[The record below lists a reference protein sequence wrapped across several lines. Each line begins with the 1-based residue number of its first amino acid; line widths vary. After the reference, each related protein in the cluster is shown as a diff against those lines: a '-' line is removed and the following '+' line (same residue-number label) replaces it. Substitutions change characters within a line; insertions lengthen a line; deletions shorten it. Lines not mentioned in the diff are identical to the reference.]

1 VLAAALCAALLLP
14 SGAVGEQASSRAHRV
29 ASGLLDVGA
38 RDTCAVLD
46 TGRERC
52 WGNGSQGQPGYG
64 NTDTIGDDETPD
76 AAGPVDL
83 GTGRTVSAIGSG
95 YNHTCAILDNAQVRC
110 WGSGAHGHLGYGNTD
125 NVGDDETPG
134 SVGPVNLGPGRTAVE
149 ITGGAGHVCAILDN
163 GRVRC
168 WGSNSSG
175 QLGYPNTGDIGDDET
190 PGSVGPVNLGAGR
203 TAIAI
208 TGGGDHTCAILD
220 NGKVRCWGTNS
231 DGQLGYPNM
240 GNVGDDETP
249 GSIGPVNLGAGR
261 TAVAIT
267 GGNDHTCAILD
278 NGRVRCWGDNFS
290 GQLGYPNTGDIG
302 DDETP
307 GSVGPV
313 DLGAGRTAVAIS
325 AGDDHTC
332 AALDNGTVRCWG
344 SNSDGQLGYGNF
356 DNIGD
361 DESPAAAG
369 PVNLGA
375 GRTAVAIA
383 AGALHTCALLDHG
396 AVRCWGDG
404 NDGQLGYGD
413 TDTIGD
419 DETPDTVGPVSLGGT
434 IATRGISELS
444 LKAKPKR
451 DRTKPFKFT
460 AKGRL
465 TGSWI
470 ADTAT
475 CQGRVKVKAK
485 KGSRTVARD
494 TSHLR
499 LAAGECTYKA
509 RLKTRKRGRL
519 KLSANFAGTTNLTP
533 DKSNAVKVRAG

>member
-14 SGAVGEQASSRAHRV
+14 SGAIGEQASSRAHRV

-38 RDTCAVLD
+38 QDTCAVLD

-52 WGNGSQGQPGYG
+52 WGDGSLGQLGYG
-64 NTDTIGDDETPD
+64 NVDTIGDDETPD
-76 AAGPVDL
+76 SAGPVDL
-83 GTGRTVSAIGSG
+83 GTGRTVSAISSG

-110 WGSGAHGHLGYGNTD
+110 WGRGSHGPLGYGNTD
-125 NVGDDETPG
+125 NIGDDETPS
-134 SVGPVNLGPGRTAVE
+134 SVGPVDLGPGRTA
-149 ITGGAGHVCAILDN
+149 IAIAGDGAHTCAILDN

-168 WGSNSSG
+168 WGSNTSG

-190 PGSVGPVNLGAGR
+190 PGSIGPVNLGAGR
-203 TAIAI
+203 TAGAI
-208 TGGGDHTCAILD
+208 TASGDHTCVILD
-220 NGKVRCWGTNS
+220 NGKVRCWGDNS
-231 DGQLGYPNM
+231 NGQLGYASTDNI
-240 GNVGDDETP
+240 GDDETP
-249 GSIGPVNLGAGR
+249 AAAGPVNLGAGR

-267 GGNDHTCAILD
+267 AGNSHTCAILD
-278 NGRVRCWGDNFS
+278 NGKVRCWGDNFS

-313 DLGAGRTAVAIS
+313 NLGTGRTAVAIA

-332 AALDNGTVRCWG
+332 ALLDNGAIRCWG
-344 SNSDGQLGYGNF
+344 SNSDGQLGYPNTG
-356 DNIGD
+356 NIGD

-383 AGALHTCALLDHG
+383 AGALHTCALLDNG
-396 AVRCWGDG
+396 TVRCWGNGDA
-404 NDGQLGYGD
+404 GQLGYGN

-419 DETPDTVGPVSLGGT
+419 DETPGSVGPVSLGGT
-434 IATRGISELS
+434 IATRGVSELS
-444 LKAKPKR
+444 LRAKPKR
-451 DRTKPFKFT
+451 DRTKPFKFK
-460 AKGRL
+460 ASGDL
-465 TGSWI
+465 TGFI

-485 KGSRTVARD
+485 KGSKTVARD
-494 TSHLR
+494 SAR
-499 LAAGECTYKA
+499 LGLASGECAYKTT
-509 RLKTRKRGRL
+509 LKTGKRGRL
-519 KLSANFAGTTNLTP
+519 RLSAKFAGNGNLAG
-533 DKSNAVKVRAG
+533 DRSNPARVRAG

>member
-1 VLAAALCAALLLP
+1 VLTAALCAALLLP
-14 SGAVGEQASSRAHRV
+14 GGAVGEQAASKVHRV
-29 ASGLLDVGA
+29 ASGSLDVGA

-52 WGNGSQGQPGYG
+52 WGDGSQGQLGYG

-76 AAGPVDL
+76 SAGPVDL
-83 GTGRTVSAIGSG
+83 GTGRTVSAISSG
-95 YNHTCAILDNAQVRC
+95 YNHTCAILDNGTLRC
-110 WGSGAHGHLGYGNTD
+110 WGNDNNGELGYGNTD
-125 NVGDDETPG
+125 NVGDDETPA

-149 ITGGAGHVCAILDN
+149 ITGGADHNCAILDN
-163 GRVRC
+163 GKVRC

-175 QLGYPNTGDIGDDET
+175 QLGYPNTGEIGDDET

-203 TAIAI
+203 TAVAI
-208 TGGGDHTCAILD
+208 SAGGSHTCAILD
-220 NGKVRCWGTNS
+220 NGKVRCWGSNS
-231 DGQLGYPNM
+231 DGQLGYPNT

-249 GSIGPVNLGAGR
+249 GSIGPVKLGAGR

-278 NGRVRCWGDNFS
+278 NGRVRCWGQGFS
-290 GQLGYPNTGDIG
+290 GQLGYGNTDNVG

-313 DLGAGRTAVAIS
+313 NLGAGRTAVAIS

-332 AALDNGTVRCWG
+332 AVLDNGAVRCWG
-344 SNSDGQLGYGNF
+344 SNSDGQLGYPSTGNV
-356 DNIGD
+356 GD
-361 DESPAAAG
+361 DETPDSVG
-369 PVNLGA
+369 PVAIGS

-396 AVRCWGDG
+396 SVRCWGAG
-404 NDGQLGYGD
+404 NDGQLGYGNA
-413 TDTIGD
+413 DTIGD
-419 DETPDTVGPVSLGGT
+419 DETPGSVGPVSLGGA
-434 IATRGISELS
+434 IATKADSTLS

-451 DRTKPFKFT
+451 DRTKPFKFK
-460 AKGRL
+460 ARGRL
-465 TGSWI
+465 TGLWV

-475 CQGRVKVKAK
+475 CEGRVKVKAK
-485 KGSRTVARD
+485 KGSKTVARE

-499 LAAGECTYKA
+499 LGSGACAYRVT
-509 RLKTRKRGRL
+509 LKTGKRGRL
-519 KLSANFAGTTNLTP
+519 KLSAYFAGSTNLVG
-533 DKSNAVKVRAG
+533 DKSNAARVRAG